1 MLQIHLGQF
10 AFPKMVKP
18 TYLLLLILSLLS
30 WRCLSTLK
38 KVLAHMSS
46 GFNQSNIAELQDE
59 FQAI

>member
-1 MLQIHLGQF
+1 MLQIHLGEF

-18 TYLLLLILSLLS
+18 TYLLLLIRLLS
-30 WRCLSTLK
+30 WRCLPTLK